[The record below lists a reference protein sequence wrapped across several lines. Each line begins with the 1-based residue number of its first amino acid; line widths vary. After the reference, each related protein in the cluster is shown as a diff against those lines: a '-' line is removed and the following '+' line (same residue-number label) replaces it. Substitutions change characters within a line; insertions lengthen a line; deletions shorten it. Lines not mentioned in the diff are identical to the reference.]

1 MKIMI
6 AMMSMIVNQYN
17 ENIMKMLF
25 SVTNNRNHNNNCI
38 TTNRTKN
45 NININNTDRNNNHHT
60 DAVLNN

>member
-45 NININNTDRNNNHHT
+45 ININNTDRNNNHHT